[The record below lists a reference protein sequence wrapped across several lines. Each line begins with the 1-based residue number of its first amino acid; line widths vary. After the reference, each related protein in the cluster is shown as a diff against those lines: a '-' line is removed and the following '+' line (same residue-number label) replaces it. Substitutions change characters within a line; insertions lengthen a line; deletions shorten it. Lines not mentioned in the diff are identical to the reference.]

1 MSSVRVVLN
10 GDVRMLAG
18 TMTVLET
25 DAPGGAATAARGP
38 RPPEVDVPDEAGA
51 TGSSL
56 QAVTAIGS
64 SSVIAAMTGRRESVL
79 IVPPLTRARMSAAG
93 FAARRGALQHLRSWA
108 AIGPVL
114 AAPRALPYVLVINH
128 GAFLLTSRRDFLTGA
143 AGAVAAMVGAPAVIL
158 PRRSAHDLVIRGGSV
173 IDGTGAPAA
182 EMDVA
187 VSAGRITSVARRI
200 ADKGTVEIDAHG
212 VAVAPGFIDIHS
224 HGDGSLFSDPR
235 SESVIRQGVTTIVVG
250 QDGSSRFP
258 SRRSGDDEGGYASYT
273 ALAAAIDRLPSSVN
287 VASSIGLG
295 TIRGIVVGAD
305 DRPATPDEMKRML
318 TMVNDAIAAGACG
331 ASSGLE
337 YTPGA
342 FASRAELAALCAPLA
357 AARLPYSTH
366 MRNEDDRL
374 LDAIDESIDVA
385 RQAHCPLQISH
396 LKTQGPRNW
405 GKLDEVFRRIDEAR
419 RGGMDI
425 MFDRYP
431 YIAYQTGLT
440 NLFPVWSRD
449 GGTAAFFRRLDDPS
463 TSDRIKRET
472 LAKIELIGGWDN
484 VLISG
489 VGRGGDTTAE
499 GKRLGAFSQAKGAD
513 PYDAAVALL
522 RSANGNVGMVGF
534 AMSEDNLERILAHP
548 LGMVCSDGGAF
559 ATDGASRRGSP
570 HPRGL
575 GTFPRVL
582 GRYVRERK
590 ALTLEQAV
598 RKMSALPA
606 SRIRLGDRGRIA
618 PKLAADI
625 VIFDPATVTDK
636 ATFEDPFQ
644 YPEGIRAVIVNGQIA
659 FRDGQRTKNAAG
671 RALRPT

>member
-1 MSSVRVVLN
+1 MFTVISVKLV
-10 GDVRMLAG
+10 
-18 TMTVLET
+18 T
-25 DAPGGAATAARGP
+25 DWVGG
-38 RPPEVDVPDEAGA
+38 
-51 TGSSL
+51 
-56 QAVTAIGS
+56 
-64 SSVIAAMTGRRESVL
+64 
-79 IVPPLTRARMSAAG
+79 
-93 FAARRGALQHLRSWA
+93 

-158 PRRSAHDLVIRGGSV
+158 PRRSAHELVIRGGSV
-173 IDGTGAPAA
+173 IDGTGAPAI

-200 ADKGTVEIDAHG
+200 ADKGTVEIDARG

-449 GGTAAFFRRLDDPS
+449 GGTAAFFRRLEDPS

-499 GKRLGAFSQAKGAD
+499 GKRLGAFSQAKTAD

-559 ATDGASRRGSP
+559 ATDGVSRRGSP

-618 PKLAADI
+618 PTLAADI

-659 FRDGQRTKNAAG
+659 FRDGQRTKAAG
-671 RALRPT
+671 GKALRPS

>member
-1 MSSVRVVLN
+1 
-10 GDVRMLAG
+10 
-18 TMTVLET
+18 
-25 DAPGGAATAARGP
+25 
-38 RPPEVDVPDEAGA
+38 
-51 TGSSL
+51 
-56 QAVTAIGS
+56 
-64 SSVIAAMTGRRESVL
+64 
-79 IVPPLTRARMSAAG
+79 
-93 FAARRGALQHLRSWA
+93 
-108 AIGPVL
+108 
-114 AAPRALPYVLVINH
+114 
-128 GAFLLTSRRDFLTGA
+128 
-143 AGAVAAMVGAPAVIL
+143 
-158 PRRSAHDLVIRGGSV
+158 
-173 IDGTGAPAA
+173 
-182 EMDVA
+182 
-187 VSAGRITSVARRI
+187 
-200 ADKGTVEIDAHG
+200 
-212 VAVAPGFIDIHS
+212 VAPGFIDIHS

-235 SESVIRQGVTTIVVG
+235 EESTIRQGVTTIVVG

-258 SRRSGDDEGGYASYT
+258 SRRGDDEGGYGSYT
-273 ALAAAIDRLPSSVN
+273 ALAAAVDRLPSSVN

-305 DRPATPDEMKRML
+305 DRPATPDEMQRML
-318 TMVNDAIAAGACG
+318 AMVRDAIAAGACG

-357 AARLPYSTH
+357 AAHLPYSTH

-385 RQAHCPLQISH
+385 RQARCPLQISH

-405 GKLDEVFRRIDEAR
+405 GKLDEVFRRIDDAR
-419 RGGMDI
+419 KGGMDI

-449 GGTAAFFRRLDDPS
+449 GGTAAFFRRLDDSS
-463 TSDRIKRET
+463 TSDRVRRET

-499 GKRLGAFSQAKGAD
+499 GKRLGAFSQAKGAE

-522 RSANGNVGMVGF
+522 RSSNGNVGMVGF

-559 ATDGASRRGSP
+559 ATDGPSRRGSP

-625 VIFDPATVTDK
+625 VVFDPATVADK
-636 ATFEDPFQ
+636 ATFENPFQ
-644 YPEGIRAVIVNGQIA
+644 YPVGINAVVVNGAIA
-659 FRDGQRTKNAAG
+659 FRDGERMKTATGK
-671 RALRPT
+671 ALRPT